1 MRIGVA
7 LALCVACHKSSPP
20 VAAAGSAQPAA
31 ASHADSNCSSLPF
44 ATTTPVPEASAAAWL
59 GSDRLV
65 VVGDSGNHGAYV
77 VVDAD
82 TGTTI
87 EQGQLPLGD
96 SSDDLE
102 GFSEHDGL
110 FYGVISAGWI
120 YTWKRAGSGFQLV
133 DGPYALGPVD
143 LSAKKNAKRPPPGDG
158 MVCDA
163 HGVNCGRNYEGL
175 CLARTANADG
185 CAGYV
190 ASKSD
195 GHLYCVA
202 FDASHRLAVR
212 RDGAIYVDEPARLAD
227 CTYDDAGNLWAADNT
242 FGLAQVFRI
251 DGGSAVPFDKFG
263 PGFPE
268 VIAVRGDVFYRM
280 SDLGGA
286 PSLMAKFRCSPIAK

>member
-7 LALCVACHKSSPP
+7 LALCVACTS
-20 VAAAGSAQPAA
+20 GSAAPPR
-31 ASHADSNCSSLPF
+31 CTSLPF
-44 ATTTPVPEASAAAWL
+44 ASSTPVPEASGAAWL
-59 GSDRLV
+59 GSNRLV
-65 VVGDSGNHGAYV
+65 VAGDSGNHGAYV
-77 VVDAD
+77 IVDAD
-82 TGTTI
+82 SGATV

-96 SSDDLE
+96 SSDDVE
-102 GFSEHDGL
+102 GLSDHDGL

-120 YTWKRAGSGFQLV
+120 YAWKRAGSGFQLA

-143 LSAKKNAKRPPPGDG
+143 LPAAKNAKKPPKTDG

-175 CLARTANADG
+175 CLAKSPNADG

-202 FDASHRLAVR
+202 FDANHRLAVR
-212 RDGAIYVDEPARLAD
+212 RDGAIYVDEPGRLAD
-227 CTYDDAGNLWAADNT
+227 CTYDDAGRLWAADNT
-242 FGLAQVFRI
+242 LGLAQVFRI

-268 VIAVRGDVFYRM
+268 VLAVRGDTFYRM

-286 PSLMAKFRCSPIAK
+286 PSLMAKFRCSAIAK

>member
-7 LALCVACHKSSPP
+7 LALAAACHRAPP
-20 VAAAGSAQPAA
+20 PPAVTGGSAQPARDDGC
-31 ASHADSNCSSLPF
+31 HSLPF
-44 ATTTPVPEASAAAWL
+44 ATETPVPEASAAAWL

-77 VVDAD
+77 IVDAD

-120 YTWKRAGSGFQLV
+120 YTWKRAGSGFALV

-175 CLARTANADG
+175 CLARAANADG

-202 FDASHRLAVR
+202 FDTSHRLVVR

-251 DGGSAVPFDKFG
+251 DGGSAVPLAKFG

>member
-7 LALCVACHKSSPP
+7 LALCVACHKSPP
-20 VAAAGSAQPAA
+20 PPAATPGSAQT
-31 ASHADSNCSSLPF
+31 DGDCSALPF
-44 ATTTPVPEASAAAWL
+44 ATQTPVPEASAAAWL

-77 VVDAD
+77 IVDAD

-120 YTWKRAGSGFQLV
+120 YAWKRAGSGFELV

-143 LSAKKNAKRPPPGDG
+143 LPATKNAKKPPKTDG
-158 MVCDA
+158 MVCDV
-163 HGVNCGRNYEGL
+163 HGTNCGRNYEGL
-175 CLARTANADG
+175 CLAKSRNPGG
-185 CAGYV
+185 CDGYV

-202 FDASHRLAVR
+202 FDAAHHLVVR

-227 CTYDDAGNLWAADNT
+227 CTYDDAGTLWAADNT

-251 DGGSAVPFDKFG
+251 DGGSAVPFAKLG

-268 VIAVRGDVFYRM
+268 VIAVRDDVFYRM

-286 PSLMAKFRCSPIAK
+286 PSLMAKFRCSAIAK

>member
-1 MRIGVA
+1 MVADAPHCVVCRVTTFKAMRAAEA
-7 LALCVACHKSSPP
+7 LAALDVRWFEEP
-20 VAAAGSAQPAA
+20 V
-31 ASHADSNCSSLPF
+31 
-44 ATTTPVPEASAAAWL
+44 
-59 GSDRLV
+59 
-65 VVGDSGNHGAYV
+65 
-77 VVDAD
+77 
-82 TGTTI
+82 
-87 EQGQLPLGD
+87 

-143 LSAKKNAKRPPPGDG
+143 LSAKKNAKHPPPGDG

-175 CLARTANADG
+175 CLAHAANADG

-202 FDASHRLAVR
+202 FDASHRLVVR
-212 RDGAIYVDEPARLAD
+212 RDGAIYVDEPARLD
-227 CTYDDAGNLWAADNT
+227 
-242 FGLAQVFRI
+242 
-251 DGGSAVPFDKFG
+251 
-263 PGFPE
+263 
-268 VIAVRGDVFYRM
+268 
-280 SDLGGA
+280 
-286 PSLMAKFRCSPIAK
+286 